1 VLTGEATAASCEF
14 LGATQIAQL
23 NITRHVARVTAL
35 HLQNQEVEL
44 ANDQR
49 LTYQA
54 CLLATGGR
62 ARRLTVPGA
71 DLPQVVALR
80 NLDDATLLASRLLP
94 GHRVT
99 IVGGGFIGLEVA
111 ASAKKM
117 GCEVFLIETAA
128 SLMGRVVP
136 AEISNLALALHTTR
150 GVVVKLSTGLKEIVA
165 ENLQVRVVLNDCE
178 SVVADTVL
186 VGIGIEPEL
195 ALAKQ
200 AGLEVQR
207 GIVVNRCLQTS
218 NPAVFAAG
226 DVAEFPGVMSGV
238 LMRQETW
245 HNAQTQ
251 GSLVAKN
258 MLGANVP
265 YDTLPWFWSDQFD
278 HQVQLVGEP
287 ALGTQTV
294 HRELDGGGLVIF
306 YLNAN
311 EKLVGACGWGAT
323 GLVARDLKI
332 IRTMVE
338 RGVSASA
345 AVLADP
351 ATKLKSLLKV
361 A

>member
-1 VLTGEATAASCEF
+1 MTGSCEF
-14 LGATQIAQL
+14 LGAAQIAQL
-23 NITRHVARVTAL
+23 NITRHVARVTDL
-35 HLQNQEVEL
+35 HLQSQEVEL
-44 ANDQR
+44 ASGER
-49 LTYQA
+49 LPYQA

-62 ARRLTVPGA
+62 VRRLTVPGA
-71 DLPQVVALR
+71 GLPQVLALR
-80 NLDDATLLASRLLP
+80 NLDDAMLLASRLLP
-94 GHRVT
+94 GKRVV

-111 ASAKKM
+111 ASARKM
-117 GCEVFLIETAA
+117 GCEVFLIETTP

-136 AEISNLALALHTTR
+136 ADISNLALALHTTH

-165 ENLQVRVVLNDCE
+165 ENSQARVVLADGE
-178 SVVADTVL
+178 SAPADTVL

-200 AGLEVQR
+200 AGLDVQR

-218 NPAVFAAG
+218 HAAVFAAG

-251 GSLVAKN
+251 GSLVAQN
-258 MLGANVP
+258 MLGGNAP
-265 YDTLPWFWSDQFD
+265 YATLPWFWSDQFD

-294 HRELDGGGLVIF
+294 HRELDGGGLAIF
-306 YLNAN
+306 YMNAN

-323 GLVARDLKI
+323 SLVARDLKI

-345 AVLADP
+345 TVLADP
-351 ATKLKSLLKV
+351 ATKLKSLLK
-361 A
+361 AA